1 MKKVLRITLAA
12 LGLLALFSALQL
24 CFAAWGRPYETG
36 GRIQVVDHVVY
47 YRSGKSYVVVDYF
60 DTDAAAANA
69 TAVNIRADVN
79 GKPVTR
85 ISLKSGIKAGNRR
98 VTRITLPGSL
108 KSICANAF
116 YNFEKVESL
125 TLPAALKSIGVSAF
139 QGMRALKTI
148 TLPKKIHA
156 VPERAFYGCAA
167 LQRVNSSG
175 KVTEYGKSAFQ
186 GCAALS
192 WVGGYSNAAFVDDSA
207 FAGTGFPT
215 VRVLHT
221 AVYGSAVFANCKKL
235 TTAVIESG
243 ARPADLTIAYGMF
256 SGCSALRTLR
266 FPNQVGELT
275 FAFHAFQNCT
285 ALQTLVLPKQSQH
298 IYFNESSFLGC
309 KSLQSIRNVNG
320 TVTIGSS
327 AFSGCTALQSMTI
340 PTTTEY
346 VAPWA
351 FYNCPGLRTLRIEG
365 TDRGLVQNGFLNYL
379 PAGCTVYV
387 KTRAMKRAAQDA
399 GYSGKIV
406 VG

>member
-1 MKKVLRITLAA
+1 MKKVLRILLAT

-36 GRIQVVDHVVY
+36 GKIKVVDHVVY
-47 YRSGKSYVVVDYF
+47 YRSGKAYVVVDYF
-60 DTDAAAANA
+60 DTDAAAAGA
-69 TAVNIRADVN
+69 TAINIRSEVD

-85 ISLKSGIKAGNRR
+85 ISLKSGDKAGSRT
-98 VTRITLPGSL
+98 VTRVTLPGSL
-108 KSICANAF
+108 KAIGPYAF
-116 YNFEKVESL
+116 YGFQNVQSL
-125 TLPAALKSIGVSAF
+125 TLPASLKSIGTNAF
-139 QGMRALKTI
+139 QGMRSLKTM
-148 TLPKKIHA
+148 TLPKKIKTI
-156 VPERAFYGCAA
+156 PERAFYGCTS
-167 LQRVNSSG
+167 LQRVTCKG

-186 GCAALS
+186 GCAALT
-192 WVGGYSNAAFVDDSA
+192 WVGGYSNVTFVDDSA

-215 VRVLHT
+215 VHVLHT
-221 AVYGSAVFANCKKL
+221 TVYGSAVFANCKKL
-235 TTAVIESG
+235 TSVVIDSG
-243 ARPADLTIAYGMF
+243 TRPADLTIAYGMF
-256 SGCSALRTLR
+256 SGCSALKTLR

-285 ALQTLVLPKQSQH
+285 ALQTLTLPKQSDH

-309 KSLQSIRNVNG
+309 SALRSISNVNG

-327 AFSGCTALQSMTI
+327 AFSGCTALQSMRI
-340 PTTTEY
+340 PVTAQY

-351 FYNCPGLRTLRIEG
+351 FYNCPGLRSLRIDS

-387 KTRAMKRAAQDA
+387 KTAAMKRAAENA
-399 GYSGKIV
+399 GYSGRIV

>member
-1 MKKVLRITLAA
+1 MKKVLRITLAV

-36 GRIQVVDHVVY
+36 GKFKVIDHVVY
-47 YRSGKSYVVVDYF
+47 YRSGNSYAVVDYF
-60 DTDAAAANA
+60 DTDAAAAGA
-69 TAVNIRADVN
+69 TAVRIRAAVD

-85 ISLKSGIKAGNRR
+85 ISLKSGVGVTNRT
-98 VTRITLPGSL
+98 VTRITLPDSL
-108 KSICANAF
+108 KAIGKSAF
-116 YNFEKVESL
+116 QGFEKVAAL
-125 TLPAALKSIGVSAF
+125 TLPDRVSAIGESAF
-139 QGMRALKTI
+139 QGMRALQTL
-148 TLPKKIHA
+148 TLPKKVRTI
-156 VPERAFYGCAA
+156 PKKAFYGCVN
-167 LQRVNSSG
+167 LQRVNCSG

-186 GCAALS
+186 GCTALT
-192 WVGGYSNAAFVDDSA
+192 WVSGYSNVTFVDDSA

-235 TTAVIESG
+235 TTVVIESG
-243 ARPADLTIAYGMF
+243 SRPTDLTIAYGMF
-256 SGCSALRTLR
+256 SGCSALKTLR

-285 ALQTLVLPKQSQH
+285 ALQTLTLPKQSAH

-309 KSLQSIRNVNG
+309 SALRSVQNVNG

-327 AFSGCTALQSMTI
+327 AFSGCSALQSMTI
-340 PTTTEY
+340 PASAQY

-351 FYNCPGLRTLRIEG
+351 FYNCPGLRVLQIEA

-399 GYSGKIV
+399 GFSGTV
-406 VG
+406 VVR